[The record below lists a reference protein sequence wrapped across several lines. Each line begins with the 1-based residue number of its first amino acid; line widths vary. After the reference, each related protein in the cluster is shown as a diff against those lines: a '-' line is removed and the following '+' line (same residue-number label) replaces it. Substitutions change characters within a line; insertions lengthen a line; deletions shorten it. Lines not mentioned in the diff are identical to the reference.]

1 MVRGHRKT
9 VNPQAYD
16 AYVKALS
23 GGDTAKG
30 EAYRKQ
36 ATQLDP
42 TFPQP
47 HDILAAR
54 YYMRNMFPTLAPRET
69 YPAAKEAAQKA
80 ISLDLISASP
90 HRILALSALEYDWNF
105 AEAENEFRRALEIG
119 RSGFVA
125 HHSYSHFL
133 LSMGRSEEAKAES
146 RLAAELDPMNPSTIA
161 CLSWHDLA
169 LGDYEGAENRALQA
183 LSLGAPDQLAWSYAL
198 RGRHEE
204 AIAEF
209 QKAVVGWKG
218 AVFPTAVLGHGYA
231 VAGKEDAAREVLDKL
246 LARSKAEYVSPYE
259 IAMIYAGLGD
269 RDRAFEWLEK
279 A

>member
-1 MVRGHRKT
+1 
-9 VNPQAYD
+9 
-16 AYVKALS
+16 
-23 GGDTAKG
+23 
-30 EAYRKQ
+30 
-36 ATQLDP
+36 
-42 TFPQP
+42 
-47 HDILAAR
+47 
-54 YYMRNMFPTLAPRET
+54 
-69 YPAAKEAAQKA
+69 
-80 ISLDLISASP
+80 
-90 HRILALSALEYDWNF
+90 
-105 AEAENEFRRALEIG
+105 
-119 RSGFVA
+119 
-125 HHSYSHFL
+125 
-133 LSMGRSEEAKAES
+133 MGRSEEAKAES

-183 LSLGAPDQLAWSYAL
+183 LNLGAGDQLAHLTLGWSYAL
-198 RGRHEE
+198 RGHHAE
-204 AIAEF
+204 AIPEF